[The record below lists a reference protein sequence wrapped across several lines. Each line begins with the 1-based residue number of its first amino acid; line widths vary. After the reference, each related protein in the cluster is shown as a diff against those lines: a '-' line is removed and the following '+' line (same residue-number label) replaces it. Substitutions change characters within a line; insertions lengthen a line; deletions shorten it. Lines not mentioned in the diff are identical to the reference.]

1 MKLLA
6 VNLGKPERIPSK
18 TGMTGIFKRP
28 QTGPLRIGKLGL
40 EGDAVL
46 DRKHHGGVDQAIY
59 VYFQSDYDF
68 WDAQMGI
75 RIQPGT
81 FGENLTIDGVDGM
94 AVCVG
99 DRFAIGEAVLE
110 VTSHRTPCS
119 VFAARMGDPRW
130 VKTFRRAGRP
140 GAYCRVIAEGAVE
153 AGMDVGYQKFAGEQ
167 VTISELMALDGVREI
182 PRATLE
188 RALRAPV
195 HYKMRDDYEERLAS
209 LF

>member
-28 QTGPLRIGKLGL
+28 QTGPMQIGKLGL

-68 WDAQMGI
+68 WDAQMGT

-99 DRFAIGEAVLE
+99 DRFAIGETVLE
-110 VTSHRTPCS
+110 VTSHRPPCS

-130 VKTFRRAGRP
+130 VKTFHRAGRP

-153 AGMDVGYQKFAGEQ
+153 VGMDVGYQKFAGEP

-195 HYKMRDDYEERLAS
+195 HYKMRDDYETRLAS